1 MKKDTFAL
9 VSLFLPIGLLSLLLT
24 GTACSP
30 APRLATL
37 EVQASQEE
45 PFQQALQAQLNGNPE
60 QARTIYEDILI
71 LQPTNTL
78 VRFQLGMLL
87 LDSLDDPYEAYLAFH
102 SYLRLAPDSDKAEQ
116 AREFEKKAKNR
127 FSQRL
132 SSRPEGL
139 SGERIEKLQGE
150 NEELLKR
157 ISELETELETKTLA
171 CEDLKKDN
179 KALLRKVDLIQRQLN
194 AYLGSS
200 TGTIGVGVT
209 STTTTSAPASKV
221 SRTYEV
227 KGDDTLYNLAQR
239 FYGDGALYTK
249 IREANPDKIGP
260 NGEVHKGDILIIP

>member
-9 VSLFLPIGLLSLLLT
+9 VLRFLPIGALLLLSM
-24 GTACSP
+24 GIGCSP
-30 APRLATL
+30 APRVAAL
-37 EVQASQEE
+37 EIQTSREE
-45 PFQQALQAQLNGNPE
+45 PFQRALQAQLEGNPE
-60 QARTIYEDILI
+60 QARSIYEDILI

-132 SSRPEGL
+132 SFRPEGL
-139 SGERIEKLQGE
+139 SGERIEKLQAE

-157 ISELETELETKTLA
+157 ISDLETELKTKALA

-194 AYLGSS
+194 AYLGST
-200 TGTIGVGVT
+200 TGAIGMGMSGT
-209 STTTTSAPASKV
+209 STTSAPASKV
-221 SRTYEV
+221 ARTYEV
-227 KGDDTLYNLAQR
+227 KGDDTLYSLAQR
-239 FYGDGALYTK
+239 FYGDGALYVK
-249 IREANPDKIGP
+249 IREANADKIGP